1 MFGNT
6 SPLTFFLVTTTLL
19 FGCQRMT
26 VSAADDIADA
36 FEFRDVWPSAALIDE
51 VAKQNVKAWTPE
63 EKITVVRAIEEA
75 KAAAPGVYA
84 RAIALGR
91 MPLYRTG
98 EETEVVAA
106 AGGFDRFNVK
116 FTETFF
122 KQPENYRVV
131 TFIHELVHVLDTG
144 RRVSHDAAWAKLMKP
159 VFEQVDAELSK
170 RGIASPAAAGKQLSR
185 KEAAAWGLPTFYA
198 RTNLTEALA
207 EYVSHLAI
215 SDTLGVTVPDT
226 IPDAV
231 RKFVEKKFFANEFK
245 TDSAIIAYVK
255 GRRLL
260 QAGKSLEAMI
270 ALTEAIKHDEDF
282 ADAYFSR
289 GVAFL
294 HGRQSDA
301 AISDFNRYATLSQET
316 AADLGDLLPKDERS
330 GIKSHLYLL
339 FRGEALGKKGELD
352 KAMAD
357 FSEFIDLHPENEA
370 GYRNMARELG
380 KAGKFAAALTNV
392 ERALVAD
399 PENIQSRF
407 LRGRILVGTKDY
419 AGAVRDY
426 TDVLDRQ
433 PDYPE
438 ARKWRIKARV
448 ELGDVDG
455 ALADYD
461 WMLEQTPDNLGL
473 RYQRGEFALKAK
485 RYEQAVQDFSNV
497 IDRCRTNP
505 SERKKYILGYDR
517 RATAYAALKKY
528 EQAIEDYNELLE
540 TLPEYDTA
548 YFQRGILLAKQKRFD
563 EAIRD
568 YDKFIEK
575 VPDFAY
581 AYFLRAG
588 AWRGRQEV
596 GKALADY
603 GQAIQR
609 DPKLSAAYYDRARLY
624 LSDGRFDNAIADFTR
639 VIELKPD
646 VPDAYGDRG
655 DAWFAQEEFQK
666 AVDDFTRLIEGQ
678 PQSIRGHDRR
688 GLAHLASSNF
698 EAAVADFA
706 RVIELSPKFMYGYMH
721 RANALDRWGRYEGVS
736 ADYDRVIAISSKYP
750 GGYQNLAWFY
760 ATCPSET
767 HRNGVKAVELASRAC
782 ELTDFKQDSSLGALA
797 AAYAETGDFEKA
809 VHWQQKA
816 MEAGSEEYRAKWGFL
831 GKLYGSK
838 KPYRKQAGNDNNE

>member
-1 MFGNT
+1 MAHFASAHFLQEVPVDNEVAFPANNLNDGWARECGGSEGATGVRSMFGNT
-6 SPLTFFLVTTTLL
+6 SPLTFFFVTTTLL

-36 FEFRDVWPSAALIDE
+36 FEFRDVWPSAALFDAE
-51 VAKQNVKAWTPE
+51 PKRETKAWTPA
-63 EKITVVRAIEEA
+63 EKATVNRAIEEA
-75 KAAAPGVYA
+75 KAVAPGVYA
-84 RAIALGR
+84 RATSLGR
-91 MPLYRTG
+91 IPLYRIVATK
-98 EETEVVAA
+98 EIAA
-106 AGGFDRFNVK
+106 AVGGFDRFCVMFTDTYFTTREK
-116 FTETFF
+116 F
-122 KQPENYRVV
+122 RVV
-131 TFIHELVHVLDTG
+131 AFIHELVHVLDNG
-144 RRVSHDAAWAKLMKP
+144 NRFSRDATWPNVMKP
-159 VFEQVDAELSK
+159 IFERVDGELIK
-170 RGIASPAAAGKQLSR
+170 LGIQSWDVARQQLGDGR
-185 KEAAAWGLPTFYA
+185 AAAWGLPTFYA
-198 RTNLTEALA
+198 RDNLHEALA
-207 EYVSHLAI
+207 ECVAYLA
-215 SDTLGVTVPDT
+215 VFPDSPEFAA
-226 IPDAV
+226 PDAV
-231 RKFVEKKFFANEFK
+231 REYVTKRFLVSEFQ
-245 TDSAIIAYVK
+245 TDSALVAYVK
-255 GRRLL
+255 GRDLL
-260 QAGKSLEAMI
+260 QSEKVSEAI
-270 ALTEAIKHDEDF
+270 SALTEAIKHDEDF

-289 GVAFL
+289 GLALL
-294 HGRQSDA
+294 HGRQFDA

-316 AADLGDLLPKDERS
+316 AARLGSLLSKDERS
-330 GIKSHLYLL
+330 GIKSHHYLL

-392 ERALVAD
+392 ERALIAD

-438 ARKWRIKARV
+438 AREWRIKARI

-505 SERKKYILGYDR
+505 AERKKYILGYDR

-528 EQAIEDYNELLE
+528 ELAIEDYNELLE

-548 YFQRGILLAKQKRFD
+548 HFQRGILLAKQKRFD
-563 EAIRD
+563 EAIQD

-575 VPDFAY
+575 VPAFAY

-588 AWRGRQEV
+588 AWRARQEV

-624 LSDGRFDNAIADFTR
+624 LSDGRFDDAITDFTR

-706 RVIELSPKFMYGYMH
+706 RVM
-721 RANALDRWGRYEGVS
+721 
-736 ADYDRVIAISSKYP
+736 
-750 GGYQNLAWFY
+750 
-760 ATCPSET
+760 
-767 HRNGVKAVELASRAC
+767 
-782 ELTDFKQDSSLGALA
+782 
-797 AAYAETGDFEKA
+797 
-809 VHWQQKA
+809 
-816 MEAGSEEYRAKWGFL
+816 
-831 GKLYGSK
+831 
-838 KPYRKQAGNDNNE
+838 